1 MHYEP
6 NNAQD
11 TSKEGKA
18 VLLPTKAGYQLM
30 VGKTFYDDRKFK
42 NITIRNWKHAEETF
56 KELNTFKDVT
66 TYTSEAAGYV
76 GFSDQ
81 GNEHDMYSFQI
92 ILVSNLL
99 VSPAF
104 VKKGR
109 SLISSHD

>member
-30 VGKTFYDDRKFK
+30 VGKTFYDDWEGK
-42 NITIRNWKHAEETF
+42 NITIRDWKHAEETF
-56 KELNTFKDVT
+56 KQLRTFKDVT

-81 GNEHDMYSFQI
+81 GNEHDMYSFQDTF
-92 ILVSNLL
+92 LLHPLLSKKDGPLFEVST
-99 VSPAF
+99 VS
-104 VKKGR
+104 R
-109 SLISSHD
+109 